1 MKKQENK
8 QNYYLGYLTAN
19 DDPSFLID
27 YLNIKNMVR
36 YDPGVS
42 PLHVCIS
49 VSKVRGTNNR
59 DRQKIK
65 QLKRTLLKAKHI
77 SNVKIITKDNIG
89 RDFSSAQKCLEYFSQ
104 FCSDDDY
111 VLIRNRSGYGPF
123 DNHWYLAYVR
133 QNQKMSGG
141 GLTGSTINQN
151 GLPSV
156 NMDGV
161 HTHVQTY
168 VYLSQWKHF
177 KNIVDDFPGA
187 GRKNKKDVILE
198 GELGLSSAFLDR
210 GLSLNCL
217 EWNNY
222 VFTSDNNY
230 YSELPGKDI
239 KRLTTKVP
247 IRFRYRRYIYRAW
260 CIIDGIFWDSTEVF
274 KVIFIK
280 KLNWMLQK
288 IIYRFSR

>member
-1 MKKQENK
+1 MKKKEN
-8 QNYYLGYLTAN
+8 QQIYFLGYLTAN

-27 YLNIKNMVR
+27 YLNIKNMAR
-36 YDPGVS
+36 YKPGVS
-42 PLHVCIS
+42 PVHVCIS
-49 VSKVRGTNNR
+49 ISKVREINNT
-59 DRQKIK
+59 DRQRIK
-65 QLKRTLLKAKHI
+65 QLKKALLQAKHI
-77 SNVKIITKDNIG
+77 SHVKIITKDNIG

-123 DNHWYLAYVR
+123 DNQWYLAYVR
-133 QNQKMSGG
+133 QNQKMPGG

-156 NMDGV
+156 KMDGS

-177 KNIVDDFPGA
+177 KNIVHDFPGA
-187 GRKNKKDVILE
+187 DNNNKRDVILE
-198 GELGLSSAFLDR
+198 GELGLSSSFLDR

-217 EWNNY
+217 EWNKY
-222 VFTSDNNY
+222 VFTSENNY
-230 YSELPGKDI
+230 YSELPVVDI
-239 KRLTTKVP
+239 KKLSSEVP
-247 IRFRYRRYIYRAW
+247 IRFKYRRYIYRFW
-260 CIIDGIFWDSTEVF
+260 SIIDGITWDIPELF

-280 KLNWMLQK
+280 KLNW
-288 IIYRFSR
+288 IIQNR